1 MVKIN
6 PIDFILHIDKY
17 LSVIIQNY
25 HDFTY
30 LLLFAIIFLETG
42 LVIAPFLP
50 GDSLLFVAGA
60 FAAKGVL
67 NIWLLFFIF
76 SFASIF
82 GDTVN
87 YWVGHYFARGIE
99 KSRFF
104 KKEYMDKT
112 QGFYNRYGG
121 KTIILARFLPIIRT
135 FAPFVAGV
143 GKMHYGKFLAYN
155 IIGGFVW
162 VTLFLF
168 GGYFFGG
175 IPIIEENFSTVILI
189 IIGLSLAPIIWEYF
203 FFKKRV
209 KK

>member
-1 MVKIN
+1 MGY
-6 PIDFILHIDKY
+6 FILHIDKY
-17 LSVIIQNY
+17 LSIIIQNY
-25 HDFTY
+25 HGFTY

-87 YWVGHYFARGIE
+87 YWVGHYFAKGIE

-143 GKMHYGKFLAYN
+143 GKMHYGKFLVYN
-155 IIGGFVW
+155 VVGGFIW

-189 IIGLSLAPIIWEYF
+189 IIGLSLAPIIWEYY
-203 FFKKRV
+203 FFKERV

>member
-67 NIWLLFFIF
+67 NIWLLF
-76 SFASIF
+76 S
-82 GDTVN
+82 
-87 YWVGHYFARGIE
+87 YQYF
-99 KSRFF
+99 
-104 KKEYMDKT
+104 
-112 QGFYNRYGG
+112 
-121 KTIILARFLPIIRT
+121 
-135 FAPFVAGV
+135 
-143 GKMHYGKFLAYN
+143 
-155 IIGGFVW
+155 W
-162 VTLFLF
+162 
-168 GGYFFGG
+168 
-175 IPIIEENFSTVILI
+175 NFSPDVEC
-189 IIGLSLAPIIWEYF
+189 SF
-203 FFKKRV
+203 CNSSKKQ
-209 KK
+209 